1 MGEKSMNKKIKYT
14 DAPDEITDAIKS
26 SIRIKD
32 FLPPPEQL
40 VKKEDTI
47 RITINLNKQSVSF
60 FKEKAK
66 KQGVSYQ
73 NMIKSVLDYYV
84 HEYK

>member
-1 MGEKSMNKKIKYT
+1 MNKKIKYNKS
-14 DAPDEITDAIKS
+14 PNNISNAIKS

-40 VKKEDTI
+40 IKKNETI
-47 RITINLNKQSVSF
+47 RITINLNKQSVTF
-60 FKEKAK
+60 FKKKARK
-66 KQGVSYQ
+66 HGVPYQ
-73 NMIKSVLDYYV
+73 SMIKSVLDFYV